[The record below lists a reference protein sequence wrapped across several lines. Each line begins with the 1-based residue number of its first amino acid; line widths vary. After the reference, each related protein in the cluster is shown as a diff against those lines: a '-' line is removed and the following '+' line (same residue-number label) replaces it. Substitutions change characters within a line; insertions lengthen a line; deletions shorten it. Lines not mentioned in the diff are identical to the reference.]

1 SISGLQHLFISNK
14 AGEEL
19 SFKTSQS
26 GSTVMLGTTSRMLF
40 TVCQEKGGDQS
51 PCLLSHA
58 Y

>member
-1 SISGLQHLFISNK
+1 SISGLQHLFISNN
-14 AGEEL
+14 AGEL
-19 SFKTSQS
+19 PS
-26 GSTVMLGTTSRMLF
+26 GSSVMLGITSRMRF